1 MRHALA
7 LALTLV
13 AAPALAQDAWPVD
26 AMNRVIDQTNFVV
39 DGGCSGTLISV
50 PERLVL
56 TNFHCVEKSISTI
69 ERDQVGDDGVVRRV
83 KMRRLADLK
92 VEQHSYVG
100 FARVGTSSYVAEIV
114 ADSKA
119 RDLAVLRIK
128 GPIPHIYASP
138 LLPEGSKITRGERV
152 YVVGNPALED
162 ATVVEGIVS
171 NVNRTFEFPWTGGE
185 KLAMVQFSGGIFG
198 GNSGGALYNAAG
210 ELIGV
215 PAAGYREATF
225 IGFAVPIDVVK
236 SVLRDNCL
244 AQVFDEHADDARCRT
259 DKSLKRERD

>member
-13 AAPALAQDAWPVD
+13 AAPAFAQDAWPVD
-26 AMNRVIDQTNFVV
+26 AMNHAIDQTNFVV

-56 TNFHCVEKSISTI
+56 TNFHCVDQRISTV
-69 ERDQVGDDGVVRRV
+69 ERDVVGDDGVVRKRTV
-83 KMRRLADLK
+83 RRLADLK

-100 FARVGTSSYVAEIV
+100 FERVGTASYVAEIV
-114 ADSKA
+114 ADSRA

-138 LLPEGSKITRGERV
+138 LLPEGRKVTRGERV

-185 KLAMVQFSGGIFG
+185 KLAMVQFSGGIYG
-198 GNSGGALYNAAG
+198 GNSGGALYNAKG
-210 ELIGV
+210 ELVGV
-215 PAAGYREATF
+215 PAAGYRAATF
-225 IGFAVPIDVVK
+225 IGFAVPVDVVK
-236 SVLRDNCL
+236 AVLRDNCM
-244 AQVFDEHADDARCRT
+244 ARVFDADADDAQCRA
-259 DKSLKRERD
+259 DKAAKSKD